1 MTAFGRALTLGVE
14 EEHVL
19 VDARSLE
26 PASAVQSLVPE
37 PDERLKYELFQC
49 LLETATP
56 VCADV
61 YEALDA
67 LQRLRDEVAQRAE
80 AEGVTFLSAGMHPT
94 GRGGAQEIIDL
105 PRYRKMAAEVGDLLD
120 RQLVCGLHVHVGMP
134 SEESCLAAYEAVVAW
149 LPALL
154 SLSASSPYVEGEE
167 TGFRSSRAGRIAELP
182 GASVPPRFATWADW
196 EEATSARDY
205 TRLWWDARPHPRF
218 GTLEVRMPD
227 AQPDV
232 RRSAGLAALVQAL
245 AAAGMEGGAE
255 PLDREVYVRLRE
267 EAARAPAPVEALAD
281 ASENAAKAL
290 GTWPLVEELLAGPA
304 EAERQL
310 ALGRREGV
318 EAVVRDLVE
327 RSRP

>member
-134 SEESCLAAYEAVVAW
+134 SEESCLAEIGR
-149 LPALL
+149 
-154 SLSASSPYVEGEE
+154 AS
-167 TGFRSSRAGRIAELP
+167 GR
-182 GASVPPRFATWADW
+182 
-196 EEATSARDY
+196 
-205 TRLWWDARPHPRF
+205 
-218 GTLEVRMPD
+218 
-227 AQPDV
+227 
-232 RRSAGLAALVQAL
+232 
-245 AAAGMEGGAE
+245 
-255 PLDREVYVRLRE
+255 
-267 EAARAPAPVEALAD
+267 
-281 ASENAAKAL
+281 
-290 GTWPLVEELLAGPA
+290 
-304 EAERQL
+304 ERVL
-310 ALGRREGV
+310 
-318 EAVVRDLVE
+318 
-327 RSRP
+327 